1 MTTEYGSAFDPFAPA
16 PGDDEWLRDHGY
28 DDTEPEVDD
37 EPFTHP
43 DLDNEAARAAWIAAA
58 EEWVNTQCLPSERVP
73 AGHPARAWDKDDAET
88 VDLLGPVLVKGVRPQ
103 VNAAITAARKASN
116 VAAAQRAEQWRK
128 QLGQVER
135 GPKYGT
141 PTADRWLQIARM
153 VDDASRA
160 WLKLDGLAQEQRTAL
175 DELLRID
182 GERKAALDQAAGDL
196 LAEAIDAEKARRS
209 AAGAWAEELQ
219 RREQYAEAD
228 DDPEPEPG
236 AEPPM
241 YAVVEGCLTW
251 NKRTANGTE
260 PVTLATF
267 DAKIA
272 EEVTVDDGTERRLL
286 WDLYVKAQ
294 DGGTGNVKIPPE
306 HLGRPQQ
313 WATKA
318 VGMSALV
325 MPGLAVA
332 DHVRVAVQSRSRSAQ
347 RRTVY
352 AHTGWR
358 HLGGRWVYLS
368 ASGALSASG
377 LDDTV
382 SVELESLSGF
392 AFPELRELRGFR
404 EQTRASLALLRIAS
418 DIVMVPLLASAYRA
432 VLPLSPDC
440 SVWLFGRSGTFKTAI
455 TSLTQQHFGPSMGP
469 QNLPGNWTSTA
480 NALEGQA
487 HVLANA
493 LFVVDDYSP
502 DATEAD
508 ARRRAT
514 AADRLMRGA
523 ANQAGRGRLR
533 PDGTLRPDKP
543 PRAQI
548 LTSAEDVPPS
558 IGSLRARVMVDEISP
573 GSVDVTA
580 LSEAQK
586 QATAGTFAQAM
597 AGFVQWLA
605 TKYDADP
612 GLPAA
617 LATQRD
623 EYRDLAQ
630 AAGQHPRVPLNIASL
645 ALGWRQFLT
654 YAADTGAI
662 SEEEAAEYWNRAWKA
677 LAETGAAQERY
688 RRDADPMS
696 RYLGAISAL
705 IASRRAYLAAP
716 DNTPPGPKPER
727 WGWTFDVVRAA
738 YAPAPGALLIGWT
751 DGGEDGDLYLHPDT
765 VYNAAKRFAEDG
777 GAPLGVSKRAIHN
790 DLKTRGLLASTSA
803 PDRHT
808 QKKNVGGKQRDVLH
822 LPQRALD
829 RSGEL

>member
-1 MTTEYGSAFDPFAPA
+1 MTDEHGSAFDLFAPA

-28 DDTEPEVDD
+28 DDADPAVDD
-37 EPFTHP
+37 EPFAHP
-43 DLDNEAARAAWIAAA
+43 DLGNETARAEWIAAA
-58 EEWVNTQCLPSERVP
+58 DEWVLTRRLPHERVP
-73 AGHPARAWDKDDAET
+73 HDHPSRAWTQEDTAT
-88 VDLLGPVLVKGVRPQ
+88 ADLLGPVVTKGVRPIA
-103 VNAAITAARKASN
+103 NAFITAARKTLD
-116 VAAAQRAEQWRK
+116 VADVRRAEQWRK
-128 QLGQVER
+128 LLGAAER
-135 GPKYGT
+135 GPRWGDAT
-141 PTADRWLQIARM
+141 PDRWLQVARL
-153 VDDASRA
+153 VDNASRT
-160 WLKLDGLAQEQRTAL
+160 WLKLDGLTTEQRKAL

-182 GERKAALDQAAGDL
+182 TERREAVERAG
-196 LAEAIDAEKARRS
+196 AEALAAAIEAEQVRRT
-209 AAGAWAEELQ
+209 ADGAWEEELQ
-219 RREQYAEAD
+219 RREQATAETVEA
-228 DDPEPEPG
+228 EPASG
-236 AEPPM
+236 SEPPM
-241 YAVVEGCLTW
+241 YTVVDGCLTW

-286 WDLYVKAQ
+286 WDIHVRAQ
-294 DGGTGNVKIPPE
+294 DDSTGSVKIPPE

-332 DHVRVAVQSRSRSAQ
+332 DHVRVAVQSRSRAAA

-358 HLGGRWVYLS
+358 QLDGRWSYLS
-368 ASGALSASG
+368 ASGALSATG
-377 LDDTV
+377 LDSAV
-382 SVELESLSGF
+382 AVELESLSGF
-392 AFPELRELRGFR
+392 GLPELRGLRGFR
-404 EQTRASLALLRIAS
+404 DQTRASLALLHIAP
-418 DIVMVPLLASAYRA
+418 DIVMVPLQGSAYRA
-432 VLPLSPDC
+432 VLPLPPDC

-455 TSLTQQHFGPSMGP
+455 TALTQQHFGPSMGP

-508 ARRRAT
+508 AKRRGA
-514 AADRLMRGA
+514 AADRLMRGS

-573 GSVDVTA
+573 GSVNVTA
-580 LSEAQK
+580 LTEAQK
-586 QATAGTFAQAM
+586 QASAGVFAQAM

-605 TKYDADP
+605 AKYDADP
-612 GLPAA
+612 TLPAT
-617 LATQRD
+617 LAAQRD
-623 EYRDLAQ
+623 EYRDQAQ

-645 ALGWRQFLT
+645 ALGWHQFLT
-654 YAADTGAI
+654 YAAETGAI
-662 SEEEAAEYWNRAWKA
+662 TQDEAAEYWNRAWKA

-716 DNTPPGPKPER
+716 DSTPPGPKPER
-727 WGWTFDVVRAA
+727 WGWTFDVVREV

-765 VYNAAKRFAEDG
+765 AYNAAKRFADDG
-777 GAPLGVSKRAIHN
+777 GSPLGVSKRAIHN

-808 QKKNVGGKQRDVLH
+808 QKRNVGGKQRDVLH
-822 LPQRALD
+822 LAQRALD
-829 RSGEL
+829 RSGEQ